1 MSNENPLLYALLVGI
16 NQYIASDRVRTL
28 DGCDND
34 VAIMEQ
40 LLRSKFGVPT
50 ENIRKLINSEATHA
64 AIKPAFRKHLIG
76 RAQAWTAA
84 GKSGTAPAFIFH
96 YSGHGSQ
103 APDETG
109 TEPDGLDETI
119 VPHDSRTEGTYDI
132 KDWELGQML
141 DELTGHS
148 DNVTVILDCC
158 HSGSGTRAIKPTL
171 AKTRRCPADR
181 RPQGTQRPEVARRT
195 RGVAGP
201 SDWLPGGRYVLFA
214 GCRDR
219 EESNEHSVREG
230 NSYTDHGALSYF
242 LIKELFALPP
252 DSPITY
258 RELSERV
265 RHEVHSLYED
275 QTPQCE
281 GDLDRQIFGGARP
294 QPRRLAER
302 GRQTVGP
309 GLGRRRAGPR
319 AVRRDAAQG
328 LPSQSGPSPR
338 PVRRSPSFRSCRLK
352 RPPVAASPCP
362 VTDSLDLIPCTPGA
376 RSIA

>member
-1 MSNENPLLYALLVGI
+1 MSDANPALYALLVGI
-16 NQYIASDRVRTL
+16 NQYIAADQVPTL
-28 DGCDND
+28 GGCEND
-34 VAIMEQ
+34 ANVMEQ
-40 LLRSKFGVPT
+40 LLHSKFGVPP
-50 ENIRKLINSEATHA
+50 ENIRKLINAEATHA
-64 AIKPAFRKHLIG
+64 AIKAAFREHLIG
-76 RAQAWTAA
+76 HAQAWTAA
-84 GKSGTAPAFIFH
+84 GKPGTPPAFIFH

-103 APDETG
+103 APDDTG

-119 VPHDSRTEGTYDI
+119 VPHDSRTEGVYDI

-181 RPQGTQRPEVARRT
+181 RPQGTQRPAPARRT

-252 DSPITY
+252 ENPITY
-258 RELSERV
+258 RELAERV

-294 QPRRLAER
+294 RARRLVER
-302 GRQTVGP
+302 GRQADGP

-319 AVRRDAAQG
+319 AGRRDAAQR
-328 LPSQSGPSPR
+328 LPSRDADPRRGRRADRPASGR
-338 PVRRSPSFRSCRLK
+338 
-352 RPPVAASPCP
+352 A
-362 VTDSLDLIPCTPGA
+362 G
-376 RSIA
+376 